1 MGTCPRS
8 PAAEGDLLMFGKR
21 IRHIS
26 RYREIASALI
36 RHGFGIVVEE
46 IGFGQVLSFP
56 QRMLFENK
64 GKDSKT
70 TGERVRLVL
79 QELGPTFVKLG
90 QIASTR
96 PDLLPEEIIRELEK
110 LQDRVP
116 PFSFQEVR
124 GIVEA
129 ELGGGLEDLFRQF
142 EETPLAAA
150 SIGQV
155 HQAVLRSGEKVVV
168 KIQRPNVTAVI
179 ETDLEILQDLA
190 LLAEHRLEW
199 AARYQIR
206 DMVDEF
212 SKSLRAEL
220 DYTIEGRNAERI
232 SNQFRNDPNIHVPKV
247 FWEYSTQKV
256 LTMEYAEGVKLNE
269 PDKLKQNGYNP
280 KILAERLAKAIF
292 QQIFIDG
299 FFHGDPHPGN
309 VLALPG
315 EAIVFLDFGM
325 TGRLTPGMKYHF
337 SSLVI
342 ALMRQSTDGVIKAIF
357 RMGLV
362 PDDVNL
368 AHLRDDVEQL
378 REKYYGVPLSQIS
391 LGEAVNDLF
400 RVAFRHSIRI
410 PADLTLLGK
419 TLLTVEGVVEKLDPD
434 FNILDIAEPFG
445 RQLLKE
451 RLHPKSLAETVWKRV
466 SDYGELLADL
476 PKHMKEATSL
486 IKRGRLRLEIDIP
499 GLDLFLKKLDRIS
512 NRLSFSIVLL
522 AFSIIMVGI
531 IIGSSL
537 GRQSTLLWRI
547 PAIEIGFVVATLMF
561 LWLLYSIFKSG
572 RF

>member
-1 MGTCPRS
+1 M
-8 PAAEGDLLMFGKR
+8 LGKR
-21 IRHIS
+21 MRHIS
-26 RYREIASALI
+26 RYRDIVIALV

-46 IGFGQVLSFP
+46 IGFAHFLSFP
-56 QRMLFENK
+56 QRLFFETK

-70 TGERVRLVL
+70 TGERIRLVL

-96 PDLLPEEIIRELEK
+96 PDLLPEDIVRELEK

-124 GIVEA
+124 EIVQE
-129 ELGGGLEDLFRQF
+129 ELGGDLEEIFCHF
-142 EETPLAAA
+142 EDSPLAAA

-155 HQAVLRSGEKVVV
+155 HKAILCSGEKVAV
-168 KIQRPNVTAVI
+168 KIQRPNITTVI

-190 LLAEHRLEW
+190 TLAEHRLEW

-206 DMVDEF
+206 DMVEEF

-220 DYTIEGRNAERI
+220 DYTIEGRNAEKI
-232 SNQFRNDPNIHVPKV
+232 SNQFRDDSKIYVPKV
-247 FWEYSTQKV
+247 FWEYSTKRV
-256 LTMEYAEGVKLNE
+256 LTMEYIEGVKFNE
-269 PDKLKQNGYNP
+269 LEKLKQKGYNA
-280 KILAERLAKAIF
+280 KMLAESLAKAIF
-292 QQIFIDG
+292 HQIFIDG

-309 VLALPG
+309 VLVLPG
-315 EAIVFLDFGM
+315 EVIAFIDFGM
-325 TGRLTPGMKYHF
+325 VGRLTPEMKYHF

-342 ALMRQSTDGVIKAIF
+342 ALMRQSTDGVIKAILL
-357 RMGLV
+357 MGLV
-362 PDDVNL
+362 PDDVDMMQ
-368 AHLRDDVEQL
+368 LRDDVEQL

-391 LGEAVNDLF
+391 LGKAVNDLF
-400 RVAFRHSIRI
+400 SVAFRHSIRI
-410 PADLTLLGK
+410 PAALTLLGK
-419 TLLTVEGVVEKLDPD
+419 TLLTIEGVVEKLDPD
-434 FNILDIAEPFG
+434 FSILNIAEPFG

-451 RLHPKSLAETVWKRV
+451 RLHPKSLAETAWKHV
-466 SDYGELLADL
+466 SDYGELLFDL
-476 PKHMKEATSL
+476 PKHIKELTSL

-499 GLDLFLKKLDRIS
+499 ELDLLLKKLDRIS

-537 GRQSTLLWRI
+537 GRQSTLLWKI
-547 PAIEIGFVVATLMF
+547 PAIEIGFGVATLMF

>member
-1 MGTCPRS
+1 M
-8 PAAEGDLLMFGKR
+8 
-21 IRHIS
+21 RHIS
-26 RYREIASALI
+26 RYRDIAIALI

-46 IGFGQVLSFP
+46 IGFAQFLSLP
-56 QRMLFENK
+56 QRMFFEPK
-64 GKDSKT
+64 KKDPKSV
-70 TGERVRLVL
+70 GERIRLVL

-124 GIVEA
+124 GIIQE
-129 ELGGGLEDLFRQF
+129 ELADEPDNIFQHFED
-142 EETPLAAA
+142 TPLAAA

-155 HQAVLRSGEKVVV
+155 HQAVLRSGEKVAV
-168 KIQRPNVTAVI
+168 KVQRPNIASVI

-190 LLAEHRLEW
+190 ALAEHRLEW

-206 DMVDEF
+206 IMVDEF

-220 DYTIEGRNAERI
+220 DYTMESRNAEKI
-232 SNQFRNDPNIHVPKV
+232 AKQFGNDPAIYVPKV
-247 FWEYSTQKV
+247 FLEYSTKKV
-256 LTMEYAEGVKLNE
+256 LTMEYVDGVKLNE
-269 PDKLKQNGYNP
+269 PDKLKQYGYNP
-280 KILAERLAKAIF
+280 KNLAERLAKAIF
-292 QQIFIDG
+292 HQIFNNG

-309 VLALPG
+309 VLVLPG
-315 EAIVFLDFGM
+315 EVIAFIDFGM
-325 TGRLTPGMKYHF
+325 VGRLSPEMKYHF

-342 ALMRQSTDGVIKAIF
+342 ALMRQSTDGVIKAIL

-362 PDDVNL
+362 PDDVNM
-368 AHLRDDVEQL
+368 AQLRGDVEQL

-400 RVAFRHSIRI
+400 RTAFRHSIRI
-410 PADLTLLGK
+410 PPDLTLLGK
-419 TLLTVEGVVEKLDPD
+419 TLLTVEGVVEKLDPA
-434 FNILDIAEPFG
+434 FRIFDIAEPIG

-451 RLHPKSLAETVWKRV
+451 RLHPKSVSVTVWNRV
-466 SDYGELLADL
+466 SDYGELLLDL
-476 PKHMKEATSL
+476 PKHMKEVTSL
-486 IKRGRLRLEIDIP
+486 IKQGRLRLEIAVP
-499 GLDLFLKKLDRIS
+499 ELDLFLKKLDRIS

-522 AFSIIMVGI
+522 SFSIIMVGV

-537 GRQSTLLWRI
+537 GRQSTLLWQF
-547 PAIEIGFVVATLMF
+547 PAIEMGLGLAMIMF